1 MAVRLLYLITVR
13 ILTWLT
19 LLSRPKS
26 VMITEVLT
34 LRHEVNVLRRQVGP
48 PRPSWPDRAIL
59 SALARMLP
67 REVRRHRLVTP
78 ATLLAWHR
86 RLITRKWTY
95 PNPPGRPRIDDELR
109 ELVIR
114 LAHENPRWGHRRI
127 QGELT
132 RLGHHVGAG
141 TIRRIMATGRHG
153 PAPRGT
159 DTQWR
164 TFLRAQAAGFL
175 ATDFF
180 HLDTI
185 GLRRLYVLFV
195 MEVPTRRVHILG
207 VTAHPSAAWTTQVA
221 RNLLSDL
228 GDRISEFRFLI
239 RDRDTK
245 YSMSFDAVFTSEGIE
260 AVKIP
265 PRAPRANCYAE
276 RFIRS
281 ARSECTDQI
290 LIYNERHAA
299 TILDE
304 YAQHFN
310 NHRPH
315 QGREQRPPNHDPAVV
330 VPLDA
335 PIRRHRVLSGVINE
349 YRRAA

>member
-1 MAVRLLYLITVR
+1 LR
-13 ILTWLT
+13 WLT

-26 VMITEVLT
+26 ALITEVLT
-34 LRHEVNVLRRQVGP
+34 LRHEATVLRRQVGP
-48 PRPSWPDRAIL
+48 ARRPGQTSIL
-59 SALARMLP
+59 STLARILP
-67 REVRRHRLVTP
+67 RELRRHRLVAP

-95 PNPPGRPRIDDELR
+95 PNPPGRPPIDDELR

-114 LAHENPRWGHRRI
+114 LAQENPRWGHRRI

-132 RLGHHVGAG
+132 RLGHHLGAG
-141 TIRRIMATGRHG
+141 TIRRIIAARRRG

-164 TFLRAQAAGFL
+164 TFLRAQAAGLL

-195 MEVPTRRVHILG
+195 TEVPTRRVHILG
-207 VTAHPSAAWTTQVA
+207 VTAHPTAAWTTQVA

-245 YSMSFDAVFTSEGIE
+245 YSNSFDAVFASEGIE

-265 PRAPRANCYAE
+265 PRTPRAICYAE

-281 ARSECTDQI
+281 AKS
-290 LIYNERHAA
+290 
-299 TILDE
+299 
-304 YAQHFN
+304 
-310 NHRPH
+310 
-315 QGREQRPPNHDPAVV
+315 
-330 VPLDA
+330 
-335 PIRRHRVLSGVINE
+335 
-349 YRRAA
+349 